1 MDIFLQIF
9 FFFFSSRRRHTISLC
24 DWSSDVCSSDLLSDL
39 MDYAQT
45 RDSRYLKEANLQ
57 VGVMR
62 HNSAAIIDLLL
73 NAGTIA
79 GGATTLAFVIKK
91 GIDAIIQTPLRF
103 EEVRLRNEREKLN
116 QQIATQKAEAEK
128 RTIDQERQ
136 LAAQKAQLEL
146 EKQQLELDRQK
157 LQLQQDRAKITIEIA
172 TMVVSQLNPDT
183 DAGQREMI
191 IHSLVPPFLQIAAI
205 DSLITVVIPET
216 TSEEDKKII

>member
-1 MDIFLQIF
+1 
-9 FFFFSSRRRHTISLC
+9 
-24 DWSSDVCSSDLLSDL
+24 
-39 MDYAQT
+39 MDYGQT

-57 VGVMR
+57 VGMISR
-62 HNSAAIIDLLL
+62 NSPAIIDLLL

-146 EKQQLELDRQK
+146 EKQQLELHRQN
-157 LQLQQDRAKITIEIA
+157 LQLKQNRAKITIEKA
-172 TMVVSQLNPDT
+172 TMEVSQLNHDPNN
-183 DAGQREMI
+183 G
-191 IHSLVPPFLQIAAI
+191 HQITI
-205 DSLITVVIPET
+205 YLS
-216 TSEEDKKII
+216 